1 VPGAAVVVDT
11 ADVVGP
17 DGVEPG
23 VAAGPLGL
31 VVVTGDALDPPTVVV
46 GPADVDVEDEVPT
59 VAAGPPAVGAAEVV
73 VDVSAAATVL
83 E

>member
-1 VPGAAVVVDT
+1 
-11 ADVVGP
+11 
-17 DGVEPG
+17 
-23 VAAGPLGL
+23 L